1 MGSYSRDG
9 NEPSHERRD
18 EPLVAEEED
27 MVFNTIACANTHL
40 NGGVCIFTSC
50 TSTAGERNLS
60 SMALLQQQASTHGN
74 RQLVST
80 DGRKVRDKKHHCA
93 QTV

>member
-1 MGSYSRDG
+1 
-9 NEPSHERRD
+9 
-18 EPLVAEEED
+18 
-27 MVFNTIACANTHL
+27 
-40 NGGVCIFTSC
+40 
-50 TSTAGERNLS
+50 
-60 SMALLQQQASTHGN
+60 MALLQQQASTHGN

>member
-40 NGGVCIFTSC
+40 NGGVYIYELHFNGGREKSFVDGFAP
-50 TSTAGERNLS
+50 TASIN
-60 SMALLQQQASTHGN
+60 AWKQATGFY
-74 RQLVST
+74 
-80 DGRKVRDKKHHCA
+80 
-93 QTV
+93 